1 MFHPFASSWNTAK
14 PLSADCR
21 KVGNDVI
28 LPLLTVW
35 LFLSMV
41 KCRGFLYFLR
51 PCFASSRMVV
61 ALTSVSKCH
70 QDGIENLAA
79 FENPKTCDVGL
90 HTTLEV
96 VILWSLARYSE
107 SITTTSSLNW
117 LRFPSS
123 SCNPLLTSQGHWAR
137 GSLWFW
143 LTWLLLC
150 SLSTNPELWIVWFC
164 NDVAGE
170 RQLSGVAM
178 LVFITAAVGS
188 SHQLTEDQRGRE
200 SSG

>member
-1 MFHPFASSWNTAK
+1 MGERGGETKLAMFHPFAK
-14 PLSADCR
+14 PLSVDCR

-51 PCFASSRMVV
+51 PCLASSRMVV
-61 ALTSVSKCH
+61 AMALVSKCH
-70 QDGIENLAA
+70 QEGLKNLAA
-79 FENPKTCDVGL
+79 FENSNTCDVGL
-90 HTTLEV
+90 HTTLNV
-96 VILWSLARYSE
+96 VILWSLARYFE
-107 SITTTSSLNW
+107 SVTTTSSLNW
-117 LRFPSS
+117 LHFPSS
-123 SCNPLLTSQGHWAR
+123 SWNRLLTSQGHWAW

-164 NDVAGE
+164 NDMW
-170 RQLSGVAM
+170 L
-178 LVFITAAVGS
+178 
-188 SHQLTEDQRGRE
+188 E
-200 SSG
+200 SINL